1 MAYLTILVLYA
12 GLMIA
17 LGVYMTRGVRRS
29 SDFFVAGRDLGP
41 GLLFA
46 TLLAANIGGGSTVG
60 ATGLGY
66 RYGVSA
72 WWWVGSAGIGSIVL
86 ALVVGPAIWRV
97 ARDRNLLTLGDY
109 LELRFNRLVR
119 TFAAVLV
126 WIGSFSILAGQLIA
140 AAWILNVT
148 IGLQKP
154 VGCAIGALVAT
165 VYSAAGG
172 LHSVARVNVFQL
184 AVKFGGFALALGYLV
199 ATGSLHAIDHD
210 PAYRSVTGIGAPGI
224 LNYLAL
230 LGPSFVVSPGILQK
244 VFGARDEKAVR
255 WGVGLNSLGLLLFA
269 GMPVLLGMIA
279 RGLFPNLPHDEM
291 ALPTLLTGALPTWLG
306 GLLLG
311 AVFAAEM
318 SAADAVLL
326 MLSTSLSRDFY
337 RTMIRPQA
345 SDGEMVRVAR
355 ASAIGCGAIG
365 LLVSIAVP
373 TVVAALTV
381 FYTLLVA
388 ALLWPVIAGLYSPRT
403 GSTAALISMV
413 TSVGVTFLV
422 SSLLAT
428 EPLLGMPPL
437 LWGIAAGGI
446 ALLTGTILIP
456 RTQAAPASAGN
467 D

>member
-1 MAYLTILVLYA
+1 
-12 GLMIA
+12 
-17 LGVYMTRGVRRS
+17 
-29 SDFFVAGRDLGP
+29 
-41 GLLFA
+41 
-46 TLLAANIGGGSTVG
+46 
-60 ATGLGY
+60 
-66 RYGVSA
+66 
-72 WWWVGSAGIGSIVL
+72 
-86 ALVVGPAIWRV
+86 
-97 ARDRNLLTLGDY
+97 
-109 LELRFNRLVR
+109 
-119 TFAAVLV
+119 VLV

-165 VYSAAGG
+165 AYSAAGG

-199 ATGSLHAIDHD
+199 ATGSLNAINHD

-269 GMPVLLGMIA
+269 GMPAVLGMIA

-326 MLSTSLSRDFY
+326 MLSTSISRDFY

-345 SDGEMVRVAR
+345 SDGEMIRVAR
-355 ASAIGCGAIG
+355 VSAIGCGAIG

-456 RTQAAPASAGN
+456 RTQASPASVGN